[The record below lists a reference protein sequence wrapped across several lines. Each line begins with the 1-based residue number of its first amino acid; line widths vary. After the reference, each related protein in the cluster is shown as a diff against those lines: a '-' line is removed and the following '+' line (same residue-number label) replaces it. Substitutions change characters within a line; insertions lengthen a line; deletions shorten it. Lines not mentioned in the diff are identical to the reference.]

1 MEILAAGAERLGFK
15 LTTKQL
21 AQFELYYSKI
31 GKWNQ
36 LVNLTAITRYE
47 DVQIKHFLDSLTVTL
62 AFKYLKNNP
71 PERVIDIGTGAG
83 MPGIP
88 LKIIFP
94 SIKLTLVE
102 SIAKKT
108 SFLQYVIDQLEF
120 KDIEVVTARAEDIG
134 RKEKYREQFDLVTG
148 RAVAALPTLLEL
160 TLPFCKSGGIFVAQ
174 KQAQAKPEIDR
185 ATKAIRTLGGRLREV
200 IDIALPEF
208 TDKRCLIIFDK
219 ITATPNEYPRRPG
232 IPAKDPIV
240 YH

>member
-1 MEILAAGAERLGFK
+1 MEILVAGAERLGFR
-15 LTTKQL
+15 LTAKQL

-31 GKWNQ
+31 GKWN
-36 LVNLTAITRYE
+36 LRVNLTAITSYE

-108 SFLQYVIDQLEF
+108 AFLQYMIDQLEF

-174 KQAQAKPEIDR
+174 KQARAKPEIDR
-185 ATKAIRTLGGRLREV
+185 ATKAIRTLGGRVLEV
-200 IDIALPEF
+200 IDITLPEF
-208 TDKRCLIIFDK
+208 TDKRCLIILDK